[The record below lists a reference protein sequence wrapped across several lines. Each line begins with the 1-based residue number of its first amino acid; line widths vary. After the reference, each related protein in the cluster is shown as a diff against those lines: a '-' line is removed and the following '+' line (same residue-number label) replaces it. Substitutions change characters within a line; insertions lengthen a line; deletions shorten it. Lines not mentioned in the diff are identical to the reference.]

1 MPVYA
6 YKGFNA
12 AGKVVTGTR
21 DADSPRTIKLALR
34 RDGVFVTELRESS
47 PAKSSKNT
55 VSRRGLEL
63 RVLTERISSMDLAVA
78 TRQLA
83 TLVGAGIP
91 LVQSLVA
98 LIEQVESDYF
108 KSVWADV
115 KQRIN
120 EGAGFG
126 DSLAN
131 YPKIFS
137 GLYVNMVRAGETSGA
152 LDVVLTRLADFTES
166 QAELRSKIFGAM
178 FYPLMMVV
186 MAGGVTGILFVFVI
200 PKISKLFESQK
211 VSLPLPTQLMIGLS
225 TIARDYW
232 FVALPVM
239 VLTVWGFRRFINSE
253 TGRPWWD
260 GFVLRVPIFGP
271 LIRMIAVTRF
281 SRTLATLLGSGVP
294 LLTAF
299 DIVKNVVQN
308 TTLADVIE
316 TVRDAVKEGDSIAA
330 PLQRSGEFPPIV
342 THMIAVGEKSGQ
354 LEEMLENVARA
365 YESQVD
371 ARLRAMTSI
380 LEPLMII
387 ILGIVVAFIVFSI
400 LLPMLQISSFA

>member
-6 YKGFNA
+6 FKGYNA

-47 PAKSSKNT
+47 PAKKSK
-55 VSRRGLEL
+55 SRRGIEL
-63 RVLTERISSMDLAVA
+63 RMLTERISAMNLAIA

-83 TLVGAGIP
+83 TLVHAGIP
-91 LVQSLVA
+91 LVQSLTA
-98 LIEQVESDYF
+98 LIDQTEGDYF

-115 KQRIN
+115 KQRVN

-131 YPKIFS
+131 YPKVFS

-166 QAELRSKIFGAM
+166 QAELRSKVFGAM
-178 FYPLMMVV
+178 FYPLMMVL
-186 MAGGVTGILFVFVI
+186 MAGGVTSILFVFVI
-200 PKISKLFESQK
+200 PKISKLFVSQK
-211 VSLPLPTQLMIGLS
+211 VALPLPTQVMIGLS

-239 VLTVWGFRRFINSE
+239 VLTVWGFRRYINSE
-253 TGRPWWD
+253 SGRAWWD
-260 GFVLRVPIFGP
+260 GFILRVPIFGP

-308 TTLADVIE
+308 TRLSDVIE

-354 LEEMLENVARA
+354 LEEMLDNVARA

-387 ILGIVVAFIVFSI
+387 ILGLVVAFIVFSI